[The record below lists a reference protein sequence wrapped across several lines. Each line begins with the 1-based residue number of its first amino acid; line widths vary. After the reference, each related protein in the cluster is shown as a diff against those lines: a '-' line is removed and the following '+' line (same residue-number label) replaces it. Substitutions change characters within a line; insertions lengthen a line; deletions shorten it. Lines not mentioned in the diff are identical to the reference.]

1 VAIEDPRRLRLLIDS
16 VPAMVSYWDR
26 QLGNVIANEAFIE
39 FFGKTTVEIRGRHL
53 REVLGLNLYG
63 LNRAHVEGVLAGEKQ
78 VFEHTLT
85 DPHGSIRYVES
96 NYIPDIVDGKVHGFY
111 VQVTDVTARVEAEHA
126 RDDAVRLL
134 QISMDN
140 APIGQAIVD
149 TSVRALYVNPAL
161 CTMFGY
167 TAEELIG
174 VDLRAF
180 VHPADI
186 ASAAADFDLLK
197 NSSQSHV
204 VSELRLIGRD
214 GSTVW
219 VQRDAV
225 MVPGAHGSDDVI
237 IGQFQDVTTRKRAE
251 AELARQA
258 VTDPL
263 TGLGNRQAFFD
274 SVQNYREAERAAP
287 AGVVFI
293 DLDGFKRI
301 NDAYGHAVGDAVLIE
316 VAQRIAQIAETPD
329 SVYRLG
335 GDEFVVLS
343 TEAEAEEH
351 VVELADRLRG
361 ALTGSYH
368 TGTTT
373 LTLGASVGSTWGP
386 TDDVRQL
393 LSDADAHMYRHKAR
407 RRSRQSLMQRP
418 HTSSPSSPDPSSPDP
433 L

>member
-1 VAIEDPRRLRLLIDS
+1 LSIEDPHRLRRLIDH

-26 QLGNVIANEAFIE
+26 QLCNVVANEAFIE
-39 FFGKTTVEIRGRHL
+39 FFGKTPVEIRGHYL
-53 REVLGLNLYG
+53 REVLGEKLYG
-63 LNRAHVEGVLAGEKQ
+63 LSRAHIEGVLAGERQ
-78 VFEHTLT
+78 LFEHTLT
-85 DPHGSIRYVES
+85 DPLGGIRYVES
-96 NYIPDIVDGKVHGFY
+96 NYIPDLVDGEVQGFY
-111 VQVTDVTARVEAEHA
+111 VQVTDVTARVEAEQA

-161 CTMFGY
+161 CKMFGY

-174 VDLRAF
+174 VDLRTF
-180 VHPADI
+180 VHADDV
-186 ASAAADFDLLK
+186 ASAATDLDLLK

-204 VSELRLIGRD
+204 VSELRLAGRD

-225 MVPGAHGSDDVI
+225 MVPGAHGSDDII
-237 IGQFQDVTTRKRAE
+237 IGQFQDVTARKRAE

-274 SVQNYREAERAAP
+274 SVHNHRAVEPAAP
-287 AGVVFI
+287 VGIVFI

-301 NDAYGHAVGDAVLIE
+301 NDDYGHAVGDDVLIE
-316 VAQRIAQIAETPD
+316 VAQRIAQITGVPD

-335 GDEFVVLS
+335 GDEFVVMS
-343 TEAEAEEH
+343 TQSEAQEH
-351 VVELADRLRG
+351 VAELADRLRV
-361 ALTGSYH
+361 ALTGMYG
-368 TGTTT
+368 TGTTP
-373 LTLGASVGSTWGP
+373 LFLGASVGSTWGP
-386 TDDVRQL
+386 TDDVQL
-393 LSDADAHMYRHKAR
+393 LLNDADAHMYSHKAR
-407 RRSRQSLMQRP
+407 RRLKKA
-418 HTSSPSSPDPSSPDP
+418 D
-433 L
+433 

>member
-1 VAIEDPRRLRLLIDS
+1 MSIEDPRRLRQLIDS

-26 QLGNVIANEAFIE
+26 QLCNVIANEAFIE
-39 FFGKTTVEIRGRHL
+39 FFGKTPVEIRGRHL
-53 REVLGLNLYG
+53 REVLGDKLYG
-63 LNRAHVEGVLAGEKQ
+63 LSHAHVEGVLAGERQ
-78 VFEHTLT
+78 LFEHTLT
-85 DPHGSIRYVES
+85 DPLGGMRYVES
-96 NYIPDIVDGKVHGFY
+96 NYIPDLVDGEVQGFY
-111 VQVTDVTARVEAEHA
+111 VQVTDVTARVEAEQA

-161 CTMFGY
+161 CKMFGY
-167 TAEELIG
+167 APEELIG
-174 VDLRAF
+174 MDLRTF
-180 VHPADI
+180 VHPNDI
-186 ASAAADFDLLK
+186 ASAAVDLDLLK

-204 VSELRLIGRD
+204 VSELRLNGRD

-225 MVPGAHGSDDVI
+225 MVPGTHGSDDII
-237 IGQFQDVTTRKRAE
+237 IGQFQDVTARKRVE

-274 SVQNYREAERAAP
+274 SVKNHRAAERAAP
-287 AGVVFI
+287 VGIVFI

-301 NDAYGHAVGDAVLIE
+301 NDDYGHAVGDVVLIE
-316 VAQRIAQIAETPD
+316 VAQRIAKIADAPD

-343 TEAEAEEH
+343 TEAEAREH
-351 VVELADRLRG
+351 VVELANRLRV
-361 ALTGSYH
+361 ALTGMYG
-368 TGTTT
+368 TGTTP
-373 LTLGASVGSTWGP
+373 LFLGASVGSTWGP
-386 TDDVRQL
+386 TDDVQQL
-393 LSDADAHMYRHKAR
+393 LNDADAHMYRHKAR
-407 RRSRQSLMQRP
+407 RRLGQG
-418 HTSSPSSPDPSSPDP
+418 D
-433 L
+433 

>member
-1 VAIEDPRRLRLLIDS
+1 
-16 VPAMVSYWDR
+16 MVSYWDR
-26 QLGNVIANEAFIE
+26 RLCNVVANEAFIE
-39 FFGKTTVEIRGRHL
+39 FFGKTPVEIRGRHL
-53 REVLGLNLYG
+53 REVLGEKLYG
-63 LNRAHVEGVLAGEKQ
+63 LSRAHVDGVLAGERQ
-78 VFEHTLT
+78 LFEHTLT
-85 DPHGSIRYVES
+85 DPLGGVRYVES
-96 NYIPDIVDGKVHGFY
+96 NYIPELVDGEVQGFY
-111 VQVTDVTARVEAEHA
+111 VQVTDVTARVEAEQA

-161 CTMFGY
+161 CKMFGY

-174 VDLRAF
+174 MDLRTF
-180 VHPADI
+180 VHPNDI

-204 VSELRLIGRD
+204 VSEIRLTRRD

-225 MVPGAHGSDDVI
+225 MVPGAHGSDDII
-237 IGQFQDVTTRKRAE
+237 IGQFQDVTARKRAE

-263 TGLGNRQAFFD
+263 TGLGNRQALFN
-274 SVQNYREAERAAP
+274 SVQNHRAAQRAAP
-287 AGVVFI
+287 VGIVFI

-301 NDAYGHAVGDAVLIE
+301 NDDYGHAVGDDVLIE
-316 VAQRIAQIAETPD
+316 VAQRIARITGVPD

-343 TEAEAEEH
+343 TAAEAREH
-351 VVELADRLRG
+351 VVELADRLRV
-361 ALTGSYH
+361 ALTGMYG
-368 TGTTT
+368 TGTTP
-373 LTLGASVGSTWGP
+373 LFLGASVGWTWGP
-386 TDDVRQL
+386 TDDVQQL
-393 LSDADAHMYRHKAR
+393 LNDADAHMYRHKAR
-407 RRSRQSLMQRP
+407 RRIGQG
-418 HTSSPSSPDPSSPDP
+418 D
-433 L
+433 